1 LKILRFTMPLCLI
14 ATLLA
19 SPLAALAQEQEPVE
33 KSPAAAPKQEEPKKD
48 ESKKDEPKKAD
59 PMSSGTFTGLK
70 LRSIGPAFTSGRMIA
85 IAVDPTDFSR
95 FYVGVASG
103 GVWKT
108 TNAGITWSPVF
119 DNEAS
124 YSIGT
129 VVLDAKN
136 PLTVWVGA
144 GENNSQR
151 SVAYGDGVYRSD
163 DGGKTWKNMG
173 LKASEHIGRIAIDP
187 RNSDH
192 IYVAAQGPLWGPGG
206 DRGLF

>member
-1 LKILRFTMPLCLI
+1 MKTLRPAVPFWLI
-14 ATLLA
+14 AVLIA
-19 SPLAALAQEQEPVE
+19 SPFAALAQDQT
-33 KSPAAAPKQEEPKKD
+33 SAARLPAEIAANATSNQDEAKKD
-48 ESKKDEPKKAD
+48 ETKKDEPKKPD

-70 LRSIGPAFTSGRMIA
+70 LRSIGPAFTSGRIIA

-129 VVLDAKN
+129 VVLDPKN

-163 DGGKTWKNMG
+163 DG
-173 LKASEHIGRIAIDP
+173 
-187 RNSDH
+187 
-192 IYVAAQGPLWGPGG
+192 
-206 DRGLF
+206 